1 MIKEY
6 VILDNLLRR
15 HLSKEKRAFLNAE
28 LVKMNTKEQDRD
40 KDGKFLP
47 LCKNC
52 TTDVYQEV
60 ANKTGVSRRT
70 VALDC
75 EYVEEIQN
83 HPELKG
89 KKQSVVL
96 REKKKR
102 NDKKRIEEEAPNNKL
117 NGKYKT
123 IVIDSPWKHYGNE
136 WGYQAREQA
145 DYNTMTDEEII
156 SFLQEKVLPHID
168 DNAHIYFWV
177 INNRI
182 HDGLHILE
190 KLGLDFKTIVTW
202 CKPQM
207 GMGKYF
213 RNNTEQILFCVKG
226 SLDLKRNDLP
236 TWFQAKR
243 NKHSAKPDEF
253 YSMVEQASYPPY
265 LDVFGRKKK
274 EGWDML

>member
-47 LCKNC
+47 LCQNG

-96 REKKKR
+96 REIKKEK
-102 NDKKRIEEEAPNNKL
+102 DKKRIEEEAPNKRL
-117 NGKYKT
+117 NG
-123 IVIDSPWKHYGNE
+123 
-136 WGYQAREQA
+136 
-145 DYNTMTDEEII
+145 
-156 SFLQEKVLPHID
+156 
-168 DNAHIYFWV
+168 
-177 INNRI
+177 
-182 HDGLHILE
+182 
-190 KLGLDFKTIVTW
+190 
-202 CKPQM
+202 
-207 GMGKYF
+207 
-213 RNNTEQILFCVKG
+213 
-226 SLDLKRNDLP
+226 
-236 TWFQAKR
+236 
-243 NKHSAKPDEF
+243 
-253 YSMVEQASYPPY
+253 
-265 LDVFGRKKK
+265 
-274 EGWDML
+274 